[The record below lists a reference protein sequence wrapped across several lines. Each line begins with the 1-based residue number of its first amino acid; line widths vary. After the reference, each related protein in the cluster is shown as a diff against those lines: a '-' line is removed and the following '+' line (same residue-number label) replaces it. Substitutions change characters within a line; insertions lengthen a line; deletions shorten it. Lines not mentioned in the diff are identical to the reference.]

1 MNKAHIL
8 DRKQRKA
15 FKAGQAI
22 LLIIALVVNILPVS
36 FFAQPAYAAGGDFAN
51 TDFAAA
57 APYTYDHATGG
68 GAYNDRTVGDYND
81 ITEQLEGA
89 QFACNDVVSYLT
101 LVEVKSSPVDPV
113 QVIELDFSFLA
124 DSTGQSGAATA
135 EVIGVRI
142 NYGSVE
148 NGGGGGI
155 GTYDLDTGMSDDGGS
170 TAILVSQSLTGPLF
184 EAGSELEATVRI
196 DDLEAGEKVVLR
208 IDTRLACEPGS
219 SPTGNLQGQL
229 SDGRVINPAL
239 DTINTGEQTIPFLR
253 IGDIA
258 GAGEPLVFLTK
269 SVTTEY
275 GACGVDDVKEL
286 AVTQGDTVKYC
297 YEISNPGTADLF
309 DVELIDDN
317 GTEPTSDDFVV
328 SLTGLEDLDGDADL
342 GDLASGQTIYSEA
355 LVTMNI
361 GDTTI
366 INLATVSGNNNLS
379 GGNYA
384 ILTDEDIASVSVEGL
399 PNQPPIA
406 HDDSFSGDEDTVIN
420 GNVLPNDNDPDGNLD
435 TDSVSLAS
443 SPSNG
448 TLILNSDGSFS
459 YTPDENFHGIDS
471 FTYEVCD
478 LDGLCDQATVTLT
491 INAVNDVPVAADDS
505 YSTAEDTP
513 LSVPAPGVLD
523 NDSDVDGDALTVVD
537 YTQPAN
543 GSVTQNPDGSFTYT
557 PNENFNG
564 VDTFEYTI
572 SDGNGGT
579 DTATI
584 TITVSG
590 VNDAP
595 DAADDSAIVDEDGSV
610 DILVLGNDSDPDGDE
625 LSVTEVSDP
634 ANGTTVINPDGTI
647 TYTPDANFC
656 GQDSFTYT
664 IIDGNG
670 GSDTATVTV
679 DVACVND
686 APIAN
691 DDTASTDE
699 DVPVDIPVLDNDSDI
714 DGDELTVSSV
724 SDPAN
729 GTATINED
737 GTVTYTPDPDYN
749 GEDSFTYTVCDA
761 DGLCDAAT
769 VTVTIGALNDPPVA
783 NDDSASTPE
792 DTPVLIDATAN
803 DYDVDGNLVVSTA
816 TVLSDPANGTVINN
830 SNGTFTYTPNEN
842 FNGTDSFTYEVCD
855 SDGLCDSATVVID
868 ITPVN
873 DAPVANDDSYNAT
886 EDTPLTIEAPS
897 ILGNDSD
904 VDGDDLSVSD
914 YTQPGNGT
922 LEQNPDGSFTYT
934 PDENFCGQD
943 SFSYTISD
951 GNGGSDTATVTIE
964 VACVNDAPVAVD
976 DAYSTDADTILNV
989 SATGILGNDSDVD
1002 GDELTVSSVN
1012 GDAAN
1017 FGQQITLES
1026 GALLTVYADG
1036 SYSFDPNGQ
1045 YDHLGVGQTAEESY
1059 SYTISDGN
1067 GGSDTATVT
1076 ITINGVN
1083 DSPVAVDDAY
1093 TAQQDQ
1099 TLSISAEEGLLPN
1112 DYDVDGDALF
1122 VDSYDAVSQFGGSV
1136 AVNSDGSFEY
1146 TPAPGFAGY
1155 DTFTYTISDGNGGYD
1170 TATVTITVEARNNRS
1185 IAVDLQDW
1193 TLSGSSLSGYL
1204 VITNQSDGYDVQITD
1219 LDIKVQYRTKGSG
1232 GWTYVAVEG
1241 CSFDP
1246 MTNFLV
1252 VDQQGLNFSG
1262 CELAEDI
1269 PDDATIRVTA
1279 EVKIFGRFMGKGKA
1293 DGWFL
1298 DRLSK

>member
-1 MNKAHIL
+1 
-8 DRKQRKA
+8 
-15 FKAGQAI
+15 
-22 LLIIALVVNILPVS
+22 
-36 FFAQPAYAAGGDFAN
+36 
-51 TDFAAA
+51 
-57 APYTYDHATGG
+57 
-68 GAYNDRTVGDYND
+68 
-81 ITEQLEGA
+81 
-89 QFACNDVVSYLT
+89 
-101 LVEVKSSPVDPV
+101 
-113 QVIELDFSFLA
+113 
-124 DSTGQSGAATA
+124 
-135 EVIGVRI
+135 
-142 NYGSVE
+142 
-148 NGGGGGI
+148 
-155 GTYDLDTGMSDDGGS
+155 
-170 TAILVSQSLTGPLF
+170 
-184 EAGSELEATVRI
+184 
-196 DDLEAGEKVVLR
+196 
-208 IDTRLACEPGS
+208 
-219 SPTGNLQGQL
+219 
-229 SDGRVINPAL
+229 
-239 DTINTGEQTIPFLR
+239 
-253 IGDIA
+253 
-258 GAGEPLVFLTK
+258 
-269 SVTTEY
+269 
-275 GACGVDDVKEL
+275 
-286 AVTQGDTVKYC
+286 
-297 YEISNPGTADLF
+297 
-309 DVELIDDN
+309 
-317 GTEPTSDDFVV
+317 
-328 SLTGLEDLDGDADL
+328 
-342 GDLASGQTIYSEA
+342 
-355 LVTMNI
+355 
-361 GDTTI
+361 
-366 INLATVSGNNNLS
+366 
-379 GGNYA
+379 
-384 ILTDEDIASVSVEGL
+384 
-399 PNQPPIA
+399 
-406 HDDSFSGDEDTVIN
+406 
-420 GNVLPNDNDPDGNLD
+420 
-435 TDSVSLAS
+435 
-443 SPSNG
+443 
-448 TLILNSDGSFS
+448 
-459 YTPDENFHGIDS
+459 
-471 FTYEVCD
+471 
-478 LDGLCDQATVTLT
+478 
-491 INAVNDVPVAADDS
+491 
-505 YSTAEDTP
+505 
-513 LSVPAPGVLD
+513 
-523 NDSDVDGDALTVVD
+523 
-537 YTQPAN
+537 N